1 MLGGGEV
8 TLQEAWVQ
16 EAKTL
21 QPPLQWAIHTPV
33 TLTVS
38 VVPSWLGIG
47 NTGTCPLSGVMRE
60 HKSSHRQELAA
71 CPVFACN

>member
-1 MLGGGEV
+1 MLGGGKV

-21 QPPLQWAIHTPV
+21 QPPLQWASHTPV

-38 VVPSWLGIG
+38 VVPSRLGNGGGGIE
-47 NTGTCPLSGVMRE
+47 E
-60 HKSSHRQELAA
+60 HALFQES
-71 CPVFACN
+71 